1 MKSAKPLLAGDVNI
15 DILKDSTFKENFT
28 SVLNEYDLKTTVNE
42 ATRMTS
48 NTSTCI
54 DNIII
59 PSALQYAFKIL
70 PSHYSDHTM
79 QILEIFVSVPQPK
92 YVYRRNYSDENLTN
106 SLENSQKK
114 HGKMYTL
121 RSA

>member
-1 MKSAKPLLAGDVNI
+1 MKSAKPLLAGDFNI

-42 ATRMTS
+42 AIRMTS
-48 NTSTCI
+48 NTSTCF

-92 YVYRRNYSDENLTN
+92 GAEIVEFCLFVKAGLYETTVGTN
-106 SLENSQKK
+106 
-114 HGKMYTL
+114 
-121 RSA
+121 